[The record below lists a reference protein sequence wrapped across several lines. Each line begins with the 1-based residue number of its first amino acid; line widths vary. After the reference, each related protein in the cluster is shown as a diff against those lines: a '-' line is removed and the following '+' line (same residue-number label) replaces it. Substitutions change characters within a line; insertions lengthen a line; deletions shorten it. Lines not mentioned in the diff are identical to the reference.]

1 MSTDTQPQ
9 GTAPMTFPPDL
20 LVLDWSTG
28 GVHPAVDLAVDR
40 IRRGGGTVAFR
51 NARISALA
59 LQYDLRESGLG
70 PAPAPAPAPDA
81 TDQLVRALDR
91 QFALETGRRVEE
103 RERRD
108 EDRRRHDRV
117 SDQDSSAK
125 KAYLET
131 FELLYGDTRYP
142 VGDARRGGILTTY
155 SVAEAQTQIIWW
167 AEKGELV
174 IEDVLLFAHLIW
186 AAEKE
191 TYAAIVLR
199 YRDLPSRIRAHNV
212 VVTEAMESEH
222 KLLHPQFKSRNLGK
236 IVGCPFPLLPPVT
249 PEFIRLNQDIL
260 DSVPEHDQASVSG
273 GGPPTKGTRLPT
285 AYKHATSV
293 GSSFRV
299 SFRAPVRGGE
309 PYFFVEGPDSGGR
322 HAVDMAPASD
332 AVAALQAQ
340 VKTQRADIDRLVKAQ
355 KEASHFGARQPPA
368 PAPGKGKGPRDP
380 PQLHQPQPVGQPA
393 PQPQLQQQQQPWGG
407 PSRRQG
413 RGKAS
418 GGDAGETLDNS
429 GLEPED
435 SVRASW
441 RVSQPPQ
448 GDFQ

>member
-1 MSTDTQPQ
+1 MSTDT
-9 GTAPMTFPPDL
+9 APTTFPPDL
-20 LVLDWSTG
+20 LVLDWSTRG
-28 GVHPAVDLAVDR
+28 THPAIDIAVEQ
-40 IRRGGGTVAFR
+40 IRTGGGTVAFR

-59 LQYDLRESGLG
+59 QQHDLRESGLG

-81 TDQLVRALDR
+81 NDQLVRALDR
-91 QFALETGRRVEE
+91 QFALESGRRDEE
-103 RERRD
+103 RERRE
-108 EDRRRHDRV
+108 EDRRRHNRV

-131 FELLYGDTRYP
+131 FELLFGDTRHP
-142 VGDARRGGILTTY
+142 VGDARRGGIIHTY
-155 SVAEAQTQIIWW
+155 SVDEAQTQVLWW
-167 AEKGELV
+167 AQQGELV

-186 AAEKE
+186 GEDKAV
-191 TYAAIVLR
+191 YAAIVLR

-212 VVTEAMESEH
+212 VVTEAMEKDH
-222 KLLHPQFKSRNLGK
+222 KLLHPAFKVRNLAK
-236 IVGCPFPLLPPVT
+236 IVVCPFPLLPPVS

-260 DSVPEHDQASVSG
+260 DTVQEHDPALVSG

-285 AYKHATSV
+285 AYRRASSV
-293 GSSFRV
+293 GASFRV

-322 HAVDMAPASD
+322 HAVDMGPASD

-340 VKTQRADIDRLVKAQ
+340 VKSQKADIDRLLKASQ
-355 KEASHFGARQPPA
+355 FGARQPPA
-368 PAPGKGKGPRDP
+368 PAPGKGKGNPREP
-380 PQLHQPQPVGQPA
+380 PQPHQPTQP
-393 PQPQLQQQQQPWGG
+393 PQPQLQQQQQQQQPQFGTPASSWGG
-407 PSRRQG
+407 PSRRHG

-418 GGDAGETLDNS
+418 GGDAEETLGAS
-429 GLEPED
+429 GVEPEE
-435 SVRASW
+435 SVRSSW